1 LATGE
6 LYRNAANN
14 QLLLRDTKLIQVGLT
29 SPLEIPGVISW
40 FAELV
45 NGGTDRATLSDGA
58 NINQWDD
65 KSGNANHAATK
76 KGQPTYVT
84 ASDSIYFDT
93 TSCLGST
100 SKKITPANSIST
112 VFIVAKADKTY
123 NNSQMYFWF
132 SGSDNAHSYNF
143 VMRTGVAYDAMQLY
157 INATAANIV
166 NSDANQAIMSLYT
179 IKSTD
184 GKSANVNIWRNGSSL
199 SLSGGSTG
207 TMTADNT
214 FAIGGV
220 VGGGDIIAYYQ
231 HQAYVKEIITY
242 NWALSSG
249 DISKIET
256 YLNNKY
262 SLY

>member
-1 LATGE
+1 MATNA
-6 LYRNAANN
+6 LYRDASNN
-14 QLLLRDTKLIQVGLT
+14 RLLLRDTKLVRDGLT

-45 NGGTDRATLSDGA
+45 NGGTVRTTLGNGA
-58 NINQWDD
+58 NVNQWDD

-93 TSCLGST
+93 TSCLGSA

-112 VFIVAKADKTY
+112 IFIVAKAYNTY
-123 NNSQMYFWF
+123 STQMYFWF

-199 SLSGGSTG
+199 SLSAGSTG

-220 VGGGDIIAYYQ
+220 ASGGDIIAYYQ
-231 HQAYVKEIITY
+231 HHAYVKEIITY
-242 NWALSSG
+242 NSALSSG
-249 DISKIET
+249 DISSVEQ
-256 YLNNKY
+256 YLNTKY